1 MASTRS
7 NSAPSSSGG
16 DGETSL
22 EALALAKVAE
32 AADAI
37 AAAAS
42 AGEVVRALH
51 AVAALLFPVDS
62 AAVAGEAPSPNPL
75 TYPRIS
81 HSYHLW
87 SQLVLF
93 ACAILPA
100 GTVEEP
106 FRTLVSLIVC
116 F

>member
-22 EALALAKVAE
+22 EALALGKVAE

-42 AGEVVRALH
+42 AGEVVRAIH

-62 AAVAGEAPSPNPL
+62 AAVAG
-75 TYPRIS
+75 
-81 HSYHLW
+81 
-87 SQLVLF
+87 
-93 ACAILPA
+93 
-100 GTVEEP
+100 TVEEP
-106 FRTLVSLIVC
+106 FRTQ
-116 F
+116 